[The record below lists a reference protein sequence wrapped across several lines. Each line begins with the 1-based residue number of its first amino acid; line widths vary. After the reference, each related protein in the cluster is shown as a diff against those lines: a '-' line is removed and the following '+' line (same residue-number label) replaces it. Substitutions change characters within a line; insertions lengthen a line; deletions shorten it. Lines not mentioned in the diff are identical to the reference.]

1 MTLRLI
7 WETFIRG
14 IAQEIRF
21 KLFAIFCKPL
31 LHIFAIH
38 LLWIYAAIG
47 FIFRLPIETAE
58 SDELVAEGTSSN
70 KKDAVMA
77 CAVEACKLIQ
87 AYDMM
92 QNKCKGRRGI
102 DVPS

>member
-1 MTLRLI
+1 MRKFVNILSL
-7 WETFIRG
+7 
-14 IAQEIRF
+14 
-21 KLFAIFCKPL
+21 CCMY
-31 LHIFAIH
+31 FAIH
-38 LLWIYAAIG
+38 LLRLYVDVG

-92 QNKCKGRRGI
+92 QNKCKGKRAV
-102 DVPS
+102 DVQS

>member
-1 MTLRLI
+1 M
-7 WETFIRG
+7 
-14 IAQEIRF
+14 
-21 KLFAIFCKPL
+21 
-31 LHIFAIH
+31 
-38 LLWIYAAIG
+38 G

-92 QNKCKGRRGI
+92 QNKCKGR
-102 DVPS
+102 

>member
-1 MTLRLI
+1 MQFFASLCGIFLQ
-7 WETFIRG
+7 FISCEYNAG
-14 IAQEIRF
+14 M
-21 KLFAIFCKPL
+21 
-31 LHIFAIH
+31 
-38 LLWIYAAIG
+38 G

-58 SDELVAEGTSSN
+58 TDELVAEGTSSN

-92 QNKCKGRRGI
+92 QNKCKGRRVI
-102 DVPS
+102 DVQS

>member
-1 MTLRLI
+1 MRKFVNILSLCCI
-7 WETFIRG
+7 Y
-14 IAQEIRF
+14 
-21 KLFAIFCKPL
+21 
-31 LHIFAIH
+31 FAIH
-38 LLWIYAAIG
+38 LLQIYVDVG

-92 QNKCKGRRGI
+92 QNKCKGKRAV
-102 DVPS
+102 DVQS

>member
-1 MTLRLI
+1 MRKFVNILSLCCI
-7 WETFIRG
+7 Y
-14 IAQEIRF
+14 
-21 KLFAIFCKPL
+21 FAV
-31 LHIFAIH
+31 H
-38 LLWIYAAIG
+38 LLQIYVDVG

-92 QNKCKGRRGI
+92 QNKCKGKRAV
-102 DVPS
+102 DVQS